1 VSLVI
6 CLDKS
11 IENQLNAMFS
21 KNKVVSNS
29 GLESDTKVPA
39 PLNLPFGKL
48 FFGFKVAAY
57 TPPPAPTSP
66 GSPGAAALVS
76 QENL

>member
-1 VSLVI
+1 VSLII

-11 IENQLNAMFS
+11 IENQLNGLFS
-21 KNKVVSNS
+21 KNKVMSNS
-29 GLESDTKVPA
+29 DLESDIKVPA

-57 TPPPAPTSP
+57 TPPAPTSP
-66 GSPGAAALVS
+66 GSPGAAPPVS
-76 QENL
+76 QEKL